1 MSFYYFDGMHELI
14 ILYSLNQI
22 HRYSTYLDKHHNR
35 CDDIFIVYY
44 PFSQFEFSYGL
55 VLN

>member
-14 ILYSLNQI
+14 IFYSLNQI

-35 CDDIFIVYY
+35 CDDFFIVYY